1 MKAMLSGSSSIG
13 KYMVNL
19 QRKASYTA
27 GGLNLDKTEFGNRLR
42 AARREKGYTQE
53 EFAEIVGISSGFVS
67 EIERGLKTPSI
78 ETFTK
83 IIEALGTSGD
93 YVLVDYITCGQ
104 NYVYDELTEK
114 LKGLTPRQRKTAAD
128 ILNAYINNKEEY
140 D

>member
-1 MKAMLSGSSSIG
+1 MKAMLSGSSFIG